1 MERKHIFFQ
10 IGCCSHVAPIAWLLT
25 QGMSYL
31 NKEIGKKMAKSI
43 TSGTPEENDKENEMK
58 FEFIEESEIESVKR
72 GRKAVV
78 IPELVQFLAKAKVG
92 QIVRVSMFALDN
104 EIVTA
109 EDKKNAKAKNSAIL
123 RAQAKA
129 SGWAKCSI
137 TWDVNN
143 VPFLKKIS

>member
-1 MERKHIFFQ
+1 
-10 IGCCSHVAPIAWLLT
+10 
-25 QGMSYL
+25 
-31 NKEIGKKMAKSI
+31 MAKTN
-43 TSGTPEENDKENEMK
+43 TSGTPEENENEKENSME

-92 QIVRVSMFALDN
+92 QIVRVSMFALDS

-109 EDKKNAKAKNSAIL
+109 EDKKNAKAKNSATL

-129 SGWAKCSI
+129 SGWAKCAI

>member
-1 MERKHIFFQ
+1 M
-10 IGCCSHVAPIAWLLT
+10 T
-25 QGMSYL
+25 
-31 NKEIGKKMAKSI
+31 KSI
-43 TSGTPEENDKENEMK
+43 ASGTPEENDKENEMK

-92 QIVRVSMFALDN
+92 QIVRVSMFALDS

-109 EDKKNAKAKNSAIL
+109 EDKKNAKAKNSATL

-129 SGWAKCSI
+129 SGWAKCAI

>member
-1 MERKHIFFQ
+1 
-10 IGCCSHVAPIAWLLT
+10 
-25 QGMSYL
+25 
-31 NKEIGKKMAKSI
+31 
-43 TSGTPEENDKENEMK
+43 
-58 FEFIEESEIESVKR
+58 
-72 GRKAVV
+72 
-78 IPELVQFLAKAKVG
+78 
-92 QIVRVSMFALDN
+92 MFALDS

-129 SGWAKCSI
+129 SGWAKCAI